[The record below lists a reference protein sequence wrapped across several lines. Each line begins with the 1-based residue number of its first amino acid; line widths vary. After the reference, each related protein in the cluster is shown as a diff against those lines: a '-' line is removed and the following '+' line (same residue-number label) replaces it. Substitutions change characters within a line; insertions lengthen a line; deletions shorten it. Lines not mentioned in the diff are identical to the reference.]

1 MLSSEIILLLT
12 AFIIVIALA
21 AYALYLNK
29 QVKIQAKEKHIKD
42 ETERLLAQKNL
53 DKRNN
58 KIIEDIRFI
67 AKSFLSNQ
75 CEMTEAVMRIHY
87 LADALDSDIMLQNQ
101 YSTIHMHFLA
111 CKDMAIKEAYKELS
125 KKQRFQ
131 QDQNRLRLEAS
142 NETAVLAEA
151 ELIIQYA
158 FANLK
163 NLH

>member
-1 MLSSEIILLLT
+1 
-12 AFIIVIALA
+12 
-21 AYALYLNK
+21 
-29 QVKIQAKEKHIKD
+29 VKAQTKEKHIKD
-42 ETERLLAQKNL
+42 DAERLLAQKNL
-53 DKRNN
+53 DKRND

-67 AKSFLSNQ
+67 AKALISNQ

-101 YSTIHMHFLA
+101 YSTIHLHFLA
-111 CKDMAIKEAYKELS
+111 CKDMAIKDAYKDLS
-125 KKQRFQ
+125 KKLRFQ
-131 QDQNRLRLEAS
+131 QDQHRLRLEAS